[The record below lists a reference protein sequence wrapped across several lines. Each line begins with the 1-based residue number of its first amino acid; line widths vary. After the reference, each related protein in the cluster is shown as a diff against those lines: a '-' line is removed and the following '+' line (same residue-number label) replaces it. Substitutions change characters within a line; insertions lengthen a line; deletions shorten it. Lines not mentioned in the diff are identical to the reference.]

1 MATLSLEQKTQLA
14 AQIVETACRI
24 YAPKDTGNLSLNAI
38 RSVYEGGVWQVV
50 IGGEV
55 APYAIFTNEP
65 WVNRGGKENPNKEWI
80 QKAIESVR
88 PVIVN
93 IFSGTYTIEQIQ
105 EYQTMQALQW
115 KETWESFTQ
124 TKEQSLQKR

>member
-1 MATLSLEQKTQLA
+1 MASLSLEQKTQLA

-38 RSVYEGGVWQVV
+38 RSVYEDGMWQVV

-55 APYAIFTNEP
+55 APYAIYTNEE
-65 WVNRGGKENPNKEWI
+65 WINRGGKENPNKHWI
-80 QKAIESVR
+80 EDAIESVKS
-88 PVIVN
+88 VIVN

-105 EYQTMQALQW
+105 AYQSYLDLMAEDTI
-115 KETWESFTQ
+115 FTR
-124 TKEQSLQKR
+124 TRGEL